1 MSLRFQIFIGILVII
16 LMLIIVNMVR
26 TKKIDLRYAIGWLC
40 LGAVILLL
48 DIFPQI
54 VFWSAELAGITL
66 ASNAVFFV
74 SIIALVVLIYALTV
88 SVSKLSA
95 KSKRM
100 AQEIA
105 LLREELERMKK

>member
-1 MSLRFQIFIGILVII
+1 VLF
-16 LMLIIVNMVR
+16 
-26 TKKIDLRYAIGWLC
+26 
-40 LGAVILLL
+40 L

-54 VFWSAELAGITL
+54 VFWLAKLIGISV

-74 SIIALVVLIYALTV
+74 GFIMLIIMIYSLTV
-88 SVSKLSA
+88 SVSNLSA

-105 LLREELERMKK
+105 LLREEMEKYKK